1 MSLNKKLT
9 LKKDTVRA
17 LSGTEMQGVVGGV
30 NYALIRAADA
40 ATGHCG
46 ICTKSCATCGCPKRD
61 FGNVILPA
69 FNQLRAF

>member
-1 MSLNKKLT
+1 MSQNKKLS

-17 LSGTEMQGVVGGV
+17 LSGAEMQVVVGV
-30 NYALIRAADA
+30 NYAPIRAADA

-46 ICTKSCATCGCPKRD
+46 ICTKSCSTCGCPKRD